1 MPVKKTPAEA
11 QAVGEPPASIAV
23 LNLFGQQATFPVNL
37 YLVSIIVVLV
47 CGLVAMDFISRG
59 GISQTIQKVMS
70 GSYSTLTDSGAQ
82 KNTAPTRIYQFWTPG
97 VETWPSVLHS
107 CEIDAKNDTNKIAQ
121 CKKDMLRW
129 ETGHSTDHPTLKK
142 FGQALKDKLNLPG
155 FTRYEVT
162 GSGQYITEI
171 KGWMWK
177 IILPDDN
184 KLNEKLF
191 LEVYKS
197 HFKRGDVKIEKHIIG
212 E

>member
-1 MPVKKTPAEA
+1 MKPWK
-11 QAVGEPPASIAV
+11 ASHY
-23 LNLFGQQATFPVNL
+23 T
-37 YLVSIIVVLV
+37 
-47 CGLVAMDFISRG
+47 
-59 GISQTIQKVMS
+59 
-70 GSYSTLTDSGAQ
+70 
-82 KNTAPTRIYQFWTPG
+82 
-97 VETWPSVLHS
+97 EHS
-107 CEIDAKNDTNKIAQ
+107 KLE
-121 CKKDMLRW
+121 
-129 ETGHSTDHPTLKK
+129 E

-177 IILPDDN
+177 IILPSDN

-191 LEVYKS
+191 LEVYRS